1 VTSKCRVCCIP
12 PANIGFGRLPLRK
25 CSSPGVTKVGLTLRN
40 LCFVDN
46 GVKGSVGCQ
55 ARYAQVR
62 VHAFFR
68 QLDVMF
74 HHLWKPPGAPGPIAR
89 AGLPGSIF
97 ASADLL
103 G

>member
-1 VTSKCRVCCIP
+1 
-12 PANIGFGRLPLRK
+12 
-25 CSSPGVTKVGLTLRN
+25 VGLTLRN